1 MAKQSKKF
9 PAAILVPGIVGWLF
23 HTVSLLE
30 QVGLLQVVFTTA
42 IDPTSVAV
50 TAGLSAFRGERS
62 GIARGAVLGTRCA
75 LGRSESFRHRETT
88 CEEIE
93 NTYTWCNREPAKL
106 VNKYITIYKCFKI

>member
-30 QVGLLQVVFTTA
+30 QVGLLQVVFTT
-42 IDPTSVAV
+42 PLTRLLL
-50 TAGLSAFRGERS
+50 LSPPACLLCRSGRS

-93 NTYTWCNREPAKL
+93 NTYTWYNREPAKL
-106 VNKYITIYKCFKI
+106 VNKYITI